1 MMSDK
6 SQEMLIYSLVEPPDF
21 DADEADIEAKEKEA
35 IYQSSKIDIQDQ
47 LNTPDFK
54 DTWII
59 LRDDIQNRTLKRQ
72 RIFSEQTLDKIIEI
86 YDFAFSAK
94 IELDTAYELRDFY
107 DFLEFLEYKN
117 EKFIGHVWSFL
128 GPVNLMRFDIDKY
141 CRKNSDKVVNEIEEQ
156 LEIHPQNGLVHLF
169 LRTYYKE
176 KLIEWFINRTN
187 RYKINITIQIF
198 EEGE

>member
-1 MMSDK
+1 MSDK